1 MIIFLNEMSVK
12 TARKVVITGSVAV
25 GKSSIIS
32 AVCSELSKKNI
43 KWTFVPEYVDAKED
57 GLEMLNKYLHD
68 KITAFEFQK
77 YIINYYEWYLDH
89 LDELKIVS
97 NDDIIIFERGVD
109 DSVTCFSNI
118 ANMNNKLDTLDLYT
132 LYEKAIDIDKK
143 YNIPS
148 YFVNNNYVFIP
159 IKTTNIDR
167 DGKLISKIIKNTPN
181 ENVII
186 GLYNSDNQCY
196 KRMIE
201 RNRTGETDTYTKEL
215 IHTFN
220 YNYTQLYK
228 QLMSGEI
235 IRFCSLGKLLDH

>member
-1 MIIFLNEMSVK
+1 MN
-12 TARKVVITGSVAV
+12 
-25 GKSSIIS
+25 
-32 AVCSELSKKNI
+32 
-43 KWTFVPEYVDAKED
+43 
-57 GLEMLNKYLHD
+57 
-68 KITAFEFQK
+68 
-77 YIINYYEWYLDH
+77 H
-89 LDELKIVS
+89 LDELEIVG
-97 NDDIIIFERGVD
+97 NDDIIILERGVD

-118 ANMNNKLDTLDLYT
+118 TNMNNKLDTLDLYT

-143 YNIPS
+143 YNISS
-148 YFVNNNYVFIP
+148 YFINSNYVFIP

-196 KRMIE
+196 KRMLE
-201 RNRTGETDTYTKEL
+201 RNRTGETDTYTKEI

-228 QLMSGEI
+228 QLMSGEL